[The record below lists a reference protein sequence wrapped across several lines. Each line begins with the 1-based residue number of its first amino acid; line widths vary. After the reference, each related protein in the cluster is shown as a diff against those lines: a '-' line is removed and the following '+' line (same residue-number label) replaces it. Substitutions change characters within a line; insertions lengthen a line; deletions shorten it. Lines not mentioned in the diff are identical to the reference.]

1 MVGELEIIF
10 ALDAVSGELRIAR
23 QALVLLEQL
32 RRVAALPVVL
42 AVASGLSAEVLPPLS
57 PTTAPAAAVS
67 LIDLIPT
74 SSTRSFPRGL
84 KPRQT
89 GTWLRRSLTLSF
101 RTAP

>member
-57 PTTAPAAAVS
+57 PTTAPAAALS
-67 LIDLIPT
+67 
-74 SSTRSFPRGL
+74 
-84 KPRQT
+84 QT